1 MNAGVPLPLLTVGHQ
16 LAVMDLGE
24 CSICELR
31 VNSHHKEEKL
41 NGIF

>member
-24 CSICELR
+24 CSICEL
-31 VNSHHKEEKL
+31 KELILTIRKKS
-41 NGIF
+41 